1 MWSNSAQI
9 EKRRKM
15 QNLTQLDCSWT
26 NASEAAVTFLQSI
39 AFDVVMTKSIKTV
52 QCCTKTVAQ
61 LYDAYHDSK
70 WFDMRSSA
78 CHVLFHIHSAR
89 VILVAVSPT

>member
-15 QNLTQLDCSWT
+15 QNLTQLDSSWT

-39 AFDVVMTKSIKTV
+39 AFDVVMTKSIKIKDSVV
-52 QCCTKTVAQ
+52 QKQFYNCT
-61 LYDAYHDSK
+61 
-70 WFDMRSSA
+70 MRIMTASG
-78 CHVLFHIHSAR
+78 LI
-89 VILVAVSPT
+89 